1 MGFFDD
7 PKRSTGVLTSRLSA
21 DAAKVNGLVGGQMSI
36 MMQSLGAMGVG
47 LFIAFYYEWRLTL
60 VIFAFMPALTVGSSE
75 FTTEFDQN
83 IRPHFT
89 CNLSD
94 RNANDAR

>member
-60 VIFAFMPALTVGSSE
+60 VIFAFMPFLMIGSSE
-75 FTTEFDQN
+75 FFSRIQPSGPYATTHSSGLCF
-83 IRPHFT
+83 
-89 CNLSD
+89 
-94 RNANDAR
+94 